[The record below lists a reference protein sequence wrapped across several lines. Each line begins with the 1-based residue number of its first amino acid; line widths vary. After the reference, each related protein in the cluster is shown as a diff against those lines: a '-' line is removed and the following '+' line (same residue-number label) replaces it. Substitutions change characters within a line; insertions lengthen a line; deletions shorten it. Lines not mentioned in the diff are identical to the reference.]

1 MPELDRFMLHRLQ
14 HLIRRTRAA
23 YEAYEFHVVFHALYN
38 FCTLDLSAFYLDI
51 LKDRL
56 YASAPNWPQ
65 RRSAQTVLAT
75 TLEAL
80 VRLMA
85 PLMAFTA
92 EEIWSHMPDAQTRAA
107 SVHLELLP
115 QPDQGLLDTAL
126 AQRWERLL
134 ALRGEVTKALE
145 AARAQKTIGHPLDAA
160 VTLVADEAFFD
171 FLAPYREA
179 LRSLFIT
186 SRAVLLKAQPGE
198 DDYQSSQIEGLAVEV
213 ERASDQ
219 KCERC
224 WIHEPSVGADSGH
237 PSLCNRCCRAVAEM
251 DLG

>member
-14 HLIRRTRAA
+14 NLIQRTRAA

-38 FCTLDLSAFYLDI
+38 YCTLDLSAFYLDI

-56 YASAPNWPQ
+56 YASAPHWPQ
-65 RRSAQTVLAT
+65 RRSAQTVLST

-92 EEIWSHMPDAQTRAA
+92 EEIWDHMPDVDARTA

-115 QPDQGLLDTAL
+115 QPDPSLRDTAL

-134 ALRGEVTKALE
+134 GLRGEVTKALE

-160 VTLVADEAFFD
+160 VTLAADDALFD
-171 FLAPYREA
+171 FLAPYREV

-186 SRAVLLKAQPGE
+186 SRAVLLKGRPGE
-198 DDYQSSQIEGLAVEV
+198 DDYQSTQIEGLAVRV
-213 ERASDQ
+213 ERAADQ

-224 WIHEPSVGADSGH
+224 WIHEPSVGADSDH
-237 PSLCNRCCRAVAEM
+237 PSLCDRCCRAVAEL